1 VFAPAQPSMALA
13 IPGIVEKGGVIP
25 MSAANAGTSAAGSPL
40 LVEIVKVA
48 DRLRRTESLAVD
60 TTLADVDNSSAWV
73 ETLIR

>member
-1 VFAPAQPSMALA
+1 MALA

-60 TTLADVDNSSAWV
+60 TTLADVDKLQRLGGDSDQV
-73 ETLIR
+73 TVPFL